1 MGLCLQKVT
10 FRNFRSWRSL
20 SLDGLGPLTVLDGA
34 NAVGKTNVIE
44 GIQLL
49 CALSS
54 FRHPTSAQ
62 AISWGE
68 EQAHLESRLVD
79 EGRLLD
85 VSLDI
90 AESGRTWRLNG
101 KARRAMELRGLLP
114 AVCFTPDDLE
124 LAKGSNGVKRTA
136 LDDMGSQI
144 SRNYHAV
151 RKDYEKMLKQKNR
164 LLKEHASFA
173 YRASVDDVLVAV
185 GAQLSAKR
193 AELAARLRP
202 YVQDYY
208 RALSGLRETI
218 DVSYVPSWEQ
228 WDEVSPR
235 DGLFSLEDA
244 REKLSAII
252 TKGTAREEERGRALW
267 GPHADMI
274 AFFIEGRN
282 AASFASQGQQRS
294 LVLAFKLAEVALLK
308 EMTGQQPVLLLDD
321 VMSELDE
328 GRRNALVE
336 FIEGDIQ
343 TFITTTNLGYFS
355 GRLLGRARVVEL
367 EKEGTVS
374 YLKEASESQRK
385 GLSGPF
391 SLSGTDSTEKE

>member
-1 MGLCLQKVT
+1 MGLRLQKVT
-10 FRNFRSWRSL
+10 FHNFRSWRSL
-20 SLDGLGPLTVLDGA
+20 SLDGLGPLTVFDGA
-34 NAVGKTNVIE
+34 NAAGKTNVIE

-68 EQAHLESRLVD
+68 TQAHLESRLVD

-101 KARRAMELRGLLP
+101 KVRRAMELRGLLP

-228 WDEVSPR
+228 WDEASPR

-374 YLKEASESQRK
+374 YLKEASESKRK
-385 GLSGPF
+385 GLSEPL
-391 SLSGTDSTEKE
+391 SLSGADSREKG

>member
-1 MGLCLQKVT
+1 
-10 FRNFRSWRSL
+10 
-20 SLDGLGPLTVLDGA
+20 
-34 NAVGKTNVIE
+34 
-44 GIQLL
+44 
-49 CALSS
+49 
-54 FRHPTSAQ
+54 
-62 AISWGE
+62 
-68 EQAHLESRLVD
+68 
-79 EGRLLD
+79 
-85 VSLDI
+85 
-90 AESGRTWRLNG
+90 
-101 KARRAMELRGLLP
+101 
-114 AVCFTPDDLE
+114 
-124 LAKGSNGVKRTA
+124 
-136 LDDMGSQI
+136 
-144 SRNYHAV
+144 
-151 RKDYEKMLKQKNR
+151 MLKQKNR

-228 WDEVSPR
+228 WDEASPR

-244 REKLSAII
+244 REKLSAVI

-385 GLSGPF
+385 GLSEPL
-391 SLSGTDSTEKE
+391 SLSGADSMEKE